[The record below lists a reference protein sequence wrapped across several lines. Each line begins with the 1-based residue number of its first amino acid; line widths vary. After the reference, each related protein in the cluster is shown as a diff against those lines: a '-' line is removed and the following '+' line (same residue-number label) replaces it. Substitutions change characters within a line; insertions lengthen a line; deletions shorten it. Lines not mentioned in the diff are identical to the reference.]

1 MKILF
6 IVGIAGVLICIL
18 FYAPHYLTYSD
29 KPRSSDAVVLLVGPD
44 FEARK
49 KEANYLIGYGYANFL
64 IIPAY
69 GRISKAAKDGTLKS
83 VKKNRAKRKNPSRN
97 DRAAK
102 SAQKIYIID
111 NGFIKARSFEVSP
124 NYGRL
129 LENIVFIELLR
140 RDYKPELDLFYYR
153 TRNDREI
160 DFLVR
165 KGHRIEQLIQV
176 CYDMEQP
183 KVRKREIDALLEAA
197 KELNCT
203 DLLLITWE
211 KEDLIEIDQLKIKLL
226 PAYKWLLNR

>member
-83 VKKNRAKRKNPSRN
+83 VKKNRANRKIPARN

-102 SAQKIYIID
+102 SAQKIYENTHLEMLYAKAMID
-111 NGFIKARSFEVSP
+111 EHGLKSAIFVSSPYHMRRVKIMAGRIFDQRVYDCSFVPTRYEKRCDNLWWTNRYCLKWVMGEYIKVGWFLTYEPFV
-124 NYGRL
+124 
-129 LENIVFIELLR
+129 
-140 RDYKPELDLFYYR
+140 
-153 TRNDREI
+153 RN
-160 DFLVR
+160 
-165 KGHRIEQLIQV
+165 
-176 CYDMEQP
+176 
-183 KVRKREIDALLEAA
+183 
-197 KELNCT
+197 
-203 DLLLITWE
+203 
-211 KEDLIEIDQLKIKLL
+211 
-226 PAYKWLLNR
+226 